1 MKRSLDTPTGTVT
14 LSEEG
19 GALVALEWGGGFEDS
34 SDLLREAER
43 QIAAYFAGELRAFE
57 LSVNVRGSQFQQDV
71 CAVMEQIPFGETV
84 TYGEIAKQLGVPAQA
99 VGQACGGN
107 PLPLVIPCHRVL
119 GAQGLGGFSGGV
131 GVETK
136 VWLLKHEGAAGLLI

>member
-1 MKRSLDTPTGTVT
+1 MKRSIVTPTGTVT

-19 GALVALEWGGGFEDS
+19 GALVALEWGGGFEGS
-34 SDLLREAER
+34 SDLLCEAER
-43 QIAAYFAGELRAFE
+43 QIEAYFAGERRVFE
-57 LSVNVRGSQFQQDV
+57 LAVRVRGSQFQQDV
-71 CAVMEQIPFGETV
+71 CAVMGRIPFGETV

-107 PLPLVIPCHRVL
+107 PLPLIIPCHRVL

>member
-14 LSEEG
+14 LSEKG

-34 SDLLREAER
+34 SDLLCEAER
-43 QIAAYFAGELRAFE
+43 QIAAYFAGERRVFE
-57 LSVNVRGSQFQQDV
+57 LAVRVRSSQFQQDV
-71 CAVMEQIPFGETV
+71 CAVMGQIPFGETL

-107 PLPLVIPCHRVL
+107 PLPLIIPCHRVL
-119 GAQGLGGFSGGV
+119 GALGLGGFSGGV

>member
-107 PLPLVIPCHRVL
+107 PLPLIIPCHRVL

>member
-57 LSVNVRGSQFQQDV
+57 LSVSVRGSQFKQDV
-71 CAVMEQIPFGETV
+71 CAVMGQIPFGETV

>member
-1 MKRSLDTPTGTVT
+1 MKRSIVTPTGTVT

-19 GALVALEWGGGFEDS
+19 GALVALEWGGGFEGS
-34 SDLLREAER
+34 SDLLCEAER
-43 QIAAYFAGELRAFE
+43 QIEAYFAGERRVFE
-57 LSVNVRGSQFQQDV
+57 LAVRVRGSQFQQDV
-71 CAVMEQIPFGETV
+71 CAVMGQIPFGEIL

-107 PLPLVIPCHRVL
+107 PLPLIIPCHRVL

-136 VWLLKHEGAAGLLI
+136 VWVLKHGGAAGLLI

>member
-1 MKRSLDTPTGTVT
+1 MKRSIVTPTGTVT
-14 LSEEG
+14 VSEEG
-19 GALVALEWGGGFEDS
+19 GTLVALEWGGGFEGS
-34 SDLLREAER
+34 SDLLCEAER
-43 QIAAYFAGELRAFE
+43 QIEAYFAGERRVFE
-57 LSVNVRGSQFQQDV
+57 LAVRVRGSQFQQDV
-71 CAVMEQIPFGETV
+71 CAVMGQIPFGETV

-99 VGQACGGN
+99 VGQACDGN
-107 PLPLVIPCHRVL
+107 PLPLIIPCHRVL

>member
-14 LSEEG
+14 LSEKG

-34 SDLLREAER
+34 SDLLCEAER
-43 QIAAYFAGELRAFE
+43 QIAAYFAGERRVFE
-57 LSVNVRGSQFQQDV
+57 LAVRVRSSQFQQDV
-71 CAVMEQIPFGETV
+71 CAVMGQIPFGETL

-107 PLPLVIPCHRVL
+107 PLPLIIPCHRVL

>member
-1 MKRSLDTPTGTVT
+1 MKRSIVTPTGTVT

-19 GALVALEWGGGFEDS
+19 GTLVALEWGGGFEGS
-34 SDLLREAER
+34 SDLLCEAER
-43 QIAAYFAGELRAFE
+43 QIEAYFAGERRVFE
-57 LSVNVRGSQFQQDV
+57 LAVRVRGSQFQQDV
-71 CAVMEQIPFGETV
+71 CDVMGQIPFGETV

-107 PLPLVIPCHRVL
+107 PLPLIIPCHRVL